1 MAFFN
6 KNIKYVSQIDEAD
19 CGVAYLAMIL
29 KHYGST
35 TSLAYLRNLAKTDN
49 EGTTALGLVK
59 TANKLGFDT
68 KALKADMSLFD
79 ISDLPLPFIVHV
91 VKDKN
96 LLHYYVVYKVTG
108 NNILLADPDN
118 TVGVIKMTKENFAK
132 EWTGVALF
140 MAPKPTYQ
148 PTKQT
153 KSSLFSFIPNMVQQ
167 KKLIINI
174 VLAAL
179 LITLI
184 SIVGSYFLQGVI
196 DTYIPNNM
204 RNTLAIIALG
214 LIVFYI
220 FQAIFTYAQNFLLAI
235 LGQRLSIEIILGY
248 IRHIF
253 DLPMEFFAT
262 RKVGEI
268 VSRFS
273 DASKI
278 IDALASTVI
287 SMFLDVGIVVIMG
300 IILAIQSLKL
310 FLLTIATLPIYL
322 VVILA
327 FAKAFERLNQKEME
341 SNAVLNSSII
351 EDIHGIET
359 VKALNS
365 EEQRYQKIDSE
376 FADFLKKGLAY
387 TKADVL
393 QQAIKLVI
401 QSLLN
406 VSILWVGALLVIH
419 NNLSIGQLM
428 TFNALL
434 AYFVEPLQNIINLQ
448 PKLQSA
454 RVANNRLNEVF
465 LVESEF
471 KKSRALTDYE
481 QLQGPIS
488 VQHVN
493 YRYGYGKN
501 ALEDVSF
508 NLVPNEKITIVGMSG
523 SGKST
528 LAKLLINFFDVTSGE
543 ITFNQQPIKMI
554 DKHTLRKFVNYVP
567 QDPYIFAGTIEDNLR
582 LGNRAQI
589 ELTDI
594 RQACKL
600 ALIDTDIERMP
611 LQYRSLLDENGNV
624 LSGGQRQRITIAR
637 ALLSPAEVL
646 IFDESTSGLDA
657 ITEKKLVDNLVNLK
671 DKTIIFIAHR
681 LAIAKRTNNILV
693 LHQGKLVEQG
703 THAELIQK
711 QGYYYDLIQS

>member
-1 MAFFN
+1 MFFK
-6 KNIKYVSQIDEAD
+6 KNDYISQIDESD
-19 CGVAYLAMIL
+19 CGVACLAMIL

-68 KALKADMSLFD
+68 KAIKADMSLFD
-79 ISDLPLPFIVHV
+79 VSDLPLPFIAHV
-91 VKDKN
+91 IKDEN
-96 LLHYYVVYKVTG
+96 LLHYYVVYKVKG

-118 TVGVIKMTKENFAK
+118 TVGVIKMTKEKFAK

-148 PTKQT
+148 PTKQK

-406 VSILWVGALLVIH
+406 VLILWVGALLVIH

-434 AYFVEPLQNIINLQ
+434 AYFIEPLQNIINLQ

-471 KKSRALTDYE
+471 KKSRALTDYR

-488 VQHVN
+488 MQHVN

-589 ELTDI
+589 ELADI